1 MNLTSRIFLALIA
14 GLTLGALL
22 PEIGGGSTAL
32 AIAEPLGNLW
42 LQALQMTIIP
52 LIAGLLF
59 TGIVESVGTA
69 GGGKVATTA
78 LLSFL
83 LLLVSAIWAIVFVP
97 PLLEIWPAPMQAAA
111 ALTGAAPG
119 AATVAAPID
128 VGDWLLSL
136 VPSNVF
142 AALGAGDMLPVV
154 VFVSAFALAAGQL
167 PPRQQAPLTAL
178 FEALKDA
185 MLVLVGWIFV
195 VAPLGVF
202 ALALTTGL
210 KAGIGAF
217 GVLAHYVAVL
227 VIVQVTLIMLVYGL
241 MAVFGGGVAG
251 MMRFARAVLPAQAVA
266 VSTQSSI
273 ASLPAIYE
281 GAEAMG
287 LPENVSRVVLPLAV
301 SIFRITSPCANIAVV
316 LYVGHLN
323 GIAPGPLALVAGVL
337 AALAAAV
344 STGGLPGS
352 ITFLA
357 ATVPIANA
365 MGVPVA
371 ALPLLLAVELLPDV
385 FRTLGN
391 VTADLAIT
399 AMISRRADRKDV
411 TSSRQAPARRH
422 GDGR

>member
-1 MNLTSRIFLALIA
+1 MNLTAKIFLALIA
-14 GLTLGALL
+14 GLAVGAAL
-22 PEIGGGSTAL
+22 PGIGGGAVAL

-59 TGIVESVGTA
+59 TGIAESVGTA
-69 GGGKVATTA
+69 GGGKVAAAA
-78 LLSFL
+78 LLAFFI
-83 LLLVSAIWAIVFVP
+83 LLLVSAVWAILFVP
-97 PLLEIWPAPMQAAA
+97 QLLSVWPAPMQAAA
-111 ALTGAAPG
+111 ALTGTAPG
-119 AATVAAPID
+119 TAIAAGPINI
-128 VGDWLLSL
+128 GGWLLSL
-136 VPSNVF
+136 VPANVF
-142 AALGAGDMLPVV
+142 KVLAAGDMLPVV

-167 PPRQQAPLTAL
+167 PARQQAPLIAF
-178 FEALKDA
+178 FEAVKDA

-195 VAPLGVF
+195 AGPLGVF
-202 ALALTTGL
+202 ALALTVGL

-227 VIVQVTLIMLVYGL
+227 VITQMSLILLIYVL
-241 MAVFGGGVAG
+241 MALFGGGAVA
-251 MMRFARAVLPAQAVA
+251 FARAVLPAQAVA

-281 GAEAMG
+281 GAEALG
-287 LPENVSRVVLPLAV
+287 LPESVSRVVLPLAV

-323 GIAPGPLALVAGVL
+323 GIAPGPLALAAGVL
-337 AALAAAV
+337 ASLAAAV

-371 ALPLLLAVELLPDV
+371 ALPLLLAVELLPDI

-391 VTADLAIT
+391 VTADLAVT
-399 AMISRRADRKDV
+399 AILSKRLKLENA
-411 TSSRQAPARRH
+411 APAA
-422 GDGR
+422 

>member
-1 MNLTSRIFLALIA
+1 MNLTAKIFLALVA
-14 GLTLGALL
+14 GLAVGAVL
-22 PEIGGGSTAL
+22 PDVGGSDAVL

-59 TGIVESVGTA
+59 TGIAESIGTA
-69 GGGKVATTA
+69 GGGKVAAAALFSFLVLLLFSATWAILFVPA
-78 LLSFL
+78 LL
-83 LLLVSAIWAIVFVP
+83 
-97 PLLEIWPAPMQAAA
+97 EYWPAPLQAAA

-119 AATVAAPID
+119 AVAAGPIN

-136 VPSNVF
+136 VPANVF
-142 AALGAGDMLPVV
+142 KVLAAGDMLPVV
-154 VFVSAFALAAGQL
+154 VFVAAFALAAGQL
-167 PPRQQAPLTAL
+167 PARQQAPLLA
-178 FEALKDA
+178 FFDALKDA

-195 VAPLGVF
+195 AAPIGVF
-202 ALALTTGL
+202 ALALTVGL

-227 VIVQVTLIMLVYGL
+227 VLVQVTLILLVYGL
-241 MAVFGGGVAG
+241 MALFGGGGIAG
-251 MMRFARAVLPAQAVA
+251 MGRFARAVLPAQAVA

-273 ASLPAIYE
+273 AALPAIYE
-281 GAEAMG
+281 GAERLA
-287 LPENVSRVVLPLAV
+287 LPESVSRVVLPLAV

-323 GIAPGPLALVAGVL
+323 GIAPGPLALAAGVI

-371 ALPLLLAVELLPDV
+371 ALPLLLAVELLPDI

-391 VTADLAIT
+391 VTADLA
-399 AMISRRADRKDV
+399 V
-411 TSSRQAPARRH
+411 TSILSKRLKLESAPAPV
-422 GDGR
+422 

>member
-1 MNLTSRIFLALIA
+1 MNLTTKIFLGLVA
-14 GLTLGALL
+14 GLAVGAVL
-22 PEIGGGSTAL
+22 PEIGGAGVAL

-42 LQALQMTIIP
+42 LNALQMTIIP

-59 TGIVESVGTA
+59 TGIAESVGIA
-69 GGGKVATTA
+69 GGGRVAASA
-78 LLSFL
+78 LLAFLVL
-83 LLLVSAIWAIVFVP
+83 LLFSAVWAIVFVP
-97 PLLEIWPAPMQAAA
+97 ALLGVWPAPINAA
-111 ALTGAAPG
+111 ALTGG
-119 AATVAAPID
+119 AAAAVEVGPIN
-128 VGDWLLSL
+128 VGEWLLSL

-142 AALGAGDMLPVV
+142 KALAAGDMLPVV
-154 VFVSAFALAAGQL
+154 VFVSAFALAAGRL
-167 PPRQQAPLTAL
+167 PGRQQAVLTGF

-195 VAPLGVF
+195 AGPVGVF
-202 ALALTTGL
+202 ALALTVGL
-210 KAGIGAF
+210 KAGVGAF

-227 VIVQVTLIMLVYGL
+227 VLVQVTLILLVYVL
-241 MAVFGGGVAG
+241 MALFGGGMVA
-251 MMRFARAVLPAQAVA
+251 FARAVLPAQAVA

-281 GAEAMG
+281 GAERLG
-287 LPENVSRVVLPLAV
+287 LPESVSRVVLPLAV

-323 GIAPGPLALVAGVL
+323 GIEPGPLALAAGVL

-371 ALPLLLAVELLPDV
+371 VLPLLLAVELLPDI

-391 VTADLAIT
+391 VTADLA
-399 AMISRRADRKDV
+399 V
-411 TSSRQAPARRH
+411 TSILSKRLKQETVAPSA
-422 GDGR
+422 

>member
-1 MNLTSRIFLALIA
+1 MNLTTRIFLALIA
-14 GLTLGALL
+14 GLAAGAIL
-22 PEIGGGSTAL
+22 PEIGGGTIAL

-59 TGIVESVGTA
+59 TGIAESVGTA
-69 GGGKVATTA
+69 GGGKVAATA
-78 LLSFL
+78 LLAFAL
-83 LLLVSAIWAIVFVP
+83 LLLFSAVWSIVFVP
-97 PLLEIWPAPMQAAA
+97 ELLSLWPAPLKAAA

-119 AATVAAPID
+119 GTPIGPIN
-128 VGDWLLSL
+128 VSDWLLSL

-142 AALGAGDMLPVV
+142 KVLAAGDMLPVV
-154 VFVSAFALAAGQL
+154 VFVSAFALASGKL
-167 PPRQQAPLTAL
+167 PAPQQALLINL
-178 FEALKDA
+178 FDAVKDA
-185 MLVLVGWIFV
+185 MLVLVNWIFIV
-195 VAPLGVF
+195 GPIGVF
-202 ALALTTGL
+202 ALALTVGL

-227 VIVQVTLIMLVYGL
+227 VIVQVTLILLVYVI
-241 MAVFGGGVAG
+241 MALFGGGGIAG
-251 MMRFARAVLPAQAVA
+251 MFRFARAVLPAQAVA

-281 GAEAMG
+281 GAEALA
-287 LPENVSRVVLPLAV
+287 LPESISRVVLPLAV

-323 GIAPGPLALVAGVL
+323 GIEPGILALVAGVL
-337 AALAAAV
+337 ASLAAAV

-365 MGVPVA
+365 MGIPIA
-371 ALPLLLAVELLPDV
+371 ALPLLLAVELLPDI

-391 VTADLAIT
+391 VTADLAVT
-399 AMISRRADRKDV
+399 ALISKRLKLES
-411 TSSRQAPARRH
+411 TAPSV
-422 GDGR
+422 